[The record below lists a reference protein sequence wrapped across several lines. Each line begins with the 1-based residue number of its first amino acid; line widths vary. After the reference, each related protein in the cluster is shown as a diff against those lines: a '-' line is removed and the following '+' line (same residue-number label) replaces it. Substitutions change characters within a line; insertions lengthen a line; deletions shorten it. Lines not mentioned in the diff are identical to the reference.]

1 MGEIS
6 EVAEP
11 RIQPCL
17 AHALEKKKTR
27 AKRLETARRE
37 GKEVGEVNLDVSLIL
52 SFCKALF
59 LAWLVYTEGSREV
72 SDVGVQ
78 GKSPPG
84 TGEAG
89 SPCPG

>member
-6 EVAEP
+6 GVAEP
-11 RIQPCL
+11 WIQPCL
-17 AHALEKKKTR
+17 VHAPEKKKTGV
-27 AKRLETARRE
+27 KRLETARRE
-37 GKEVGEVNLDVSLIL
+37 GKGGEVNLDVFLIL